1 MKICFDFLTVN
12 LQLYQMSVG
21 LKMLA
26 LQETK
31 ISEPICNVMEPRTE
45 FCEINKRDV
54 RVDGN
59 LSSVFVVSSQKENM
73 LAAAGNSSWTI
84 RPYARKDD
92 QSAISIIRKWSVKQV
107 STGNHQESIPQCTRN
122 HSVPAILFSIG
133 GYTLNQY
140 HDFADVLIPLYIT
153 SRKYNGEVQFLI
165 TDKRIWWIQK
175 FQEILKGLS
184 KYELNDI
191 DKELE
196 QIHCFPSLTVGLK
209 TSRKEMNFDPSKYFY
224 SMKDF
229 REFLRTT
236 YSLKR
241 ANAIRIRDEDH
252 QHKKPRLLIIS
263 RNRTRS
269 FTNTGEITQTAR
281 DLGYK
286 VSMAEADMNVSKF
299 ADVVNSCDVMMGVH
313 GAGLTNILFLP
324 ENAIFIQ
331 IIPVGRFN
339 WISKTYYG
347 GPSKDMNLKYLEY
360 KISNEESTLI
370 QKYPL
375 DHAVFTD
382 PDSIGKQGWK
392 AFKSIYLNKQ
402 NVKLNVTRFK
412 PTLLKALELLHQ

>member
-1 MKICFDFLTVN
+1 MGVD
-12 LQLYQMSVG
+12 

-26 LQETK
+26 HSGTK
-31 ISEPICNVMEPRTE
+31 ISEPICNVMELRTE
-45 FCEINKRDV
+45 FCEIESRDV
-54 RVDGN
+54 RVNGKM
-59 LSSVFVVSSQKENM
+59 SSVYVVSSQGENVI
-73 LAAAGNSSWTI
+73 AAGNHSWTI

-92 QSAISIIRKWSVKQV
+92 VKAISLIRKWSVKQV
-107 STGNHQESIPQCTRN
+107 STGDHQESIPKCTRN

-140 HDFADVLIPLYIT
+140 HDFADVIIPLYVT

-165 TDKRIWWIQK
+165 TENRIKWIQK

-184 KYELNDI
+184 KYELIDI

-196 QIHCFPSLTVGLK
+196 QVHCFPSVTVGLK
-209 TSRKEMNFDPSKYFY
+209 TSRKEMTFDPLRYSY

-241 ANAIRIRDEDH
+241 M
-252 QHKKPRLLIIS
+252 
-263 RNRTRS
+263 
-269 FTNTGEITQTAR
+269 AR

-286 VSMAEADMNVSKF
+286 VTVAEADMNVSKF
-299 ADVVNSCDVMMGVH
+299 ANVVNSCDVMMGVH
-313 GAGLTNILFLP
+313 GAGLLNMLFLP

-331 IIPVGRFN
+331 IIPVGKFQ
-339 WISKTYYG
+339 WISTTYYG
-347 GPSKDMNLKYLEY
+347 GPAKDMNLKYLEY

-370 QKYPL
+370 QQYPL
-375 DHAVFTD
+375 EHAVFTD
-382 PDSIGKQGWK
+382 PVSIGKQGWM

-402 NVKLNVTRFK
+402 N
-412 PTLLKALELLHQ
+412 

>member
-1 MKICFDFLTVN
+1 MGVD
-12 LQLYQMSVG
+12 

-26 LQETK
+26 LSETK
-31 ISEPICNVMEPRTE
+31 ISEPICNVMEPRSE
-45 FCEINKRDV
+45 FCEIENRDV
-54 RVDGN
+54 RVNGKV
-59 LSSVFVVSSQKENM
+59 SSVYVVSSQRENVIE
-73 LAAAGNSSWTI
+73 AGNNSWNI

-92 QSAISIIRKWSVKQV
+92 VKAISLIRKWSVKQV
-107 STGNHQESIPQCTRN
+107 STGDHQESIPKCTRN
-122 HSVPAILFSIG
+122 HSVPAILFSLG

-140 HDFADVLIPLYIT
+140 HDFADVIIPLYVT

-165 TDKRIWWIQK
+165 TENRIKWIQK

-184 KYELNDI
+184 KYELIDI

-196 QIHCFPSLTVGLK
+196 QVHCFPSVTVGLK
-209 TSRKEMNFDPSKYFY
+209 TSRKEMTFDPLRYSY

-229 REFLRTT
+229 RGFLRTT

-241 ANAIRIRDEDH
+241 ANAIKIRDGQH
-252 QHKKPRLLIIS
+252 QLKKPRLLIIS

-269 FTNTGEITQTAR
+269 FTNTGEITQMAR

-286 VSMAEADMNVSKF
+286 VTVAEADMNVSNF
-299 ADVVNSCDVMMGVH
+299 ANVVNSCDVMMGVH
-313 GAGLTNILFLP
+313 GAGLLNMLFLP

-331 IIPVGRFN
+331 IIPVGKFQ
-339 WISKTYYG
+339 WISTTYYG
-347 GPSKDMNLKYLEY
+347 GPAKDMNLKYLEY

-370 QKYPL
+370 QQYPL

-382 PDSIGKQGWK
+382 PISIGKQGWMV
-392 AFKSIYLNKQ
+392 FKSIYLNKQ

-412 PTLLKALELLHQ
+412 PTLLKALELLQQ